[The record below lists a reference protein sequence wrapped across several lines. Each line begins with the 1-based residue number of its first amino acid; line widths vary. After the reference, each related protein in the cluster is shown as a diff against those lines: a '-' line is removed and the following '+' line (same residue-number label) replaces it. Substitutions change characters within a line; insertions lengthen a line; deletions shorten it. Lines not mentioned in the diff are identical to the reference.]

1 VKRQY
6 LVAGQRFSRHRHPY
20 AYAAVVLEG
29 AYCEAGSGGRFRVK
43 SGEVVFHDAFEAHLN
58 CVEREGAVILNIPMQ
73 PQDAEHAHFAVADVD
88 AIAAAAE
95 RDPFAAAR
103 MLLESLDELPAQ
115 HNDWPDLLAFD
126 LRRNAVPSLA
136 DWSRSYG
143 LTPHSLSRGFRAAFG
158 VSPKRFGLE
167 SKVAAAWRRIS
178 ASCESLSAIAAD
190 SGFSDQAHM
199 TRAISEI
206 TGNSPSRWRVGADSC
221 IPSFPDA
228 HV

>member
-1 VKRQY
+1 VRRQH
-6 LVAGQRFSRHRHPY
+6 LASGQRFLRHRHPH

-29 AYCEAGSGGRFRVK
+29 AYGEAGSGGRFRVK

-58 CVEREGAVILNIPMQ
+58 CVERAGAVILNIPMR

-88 AIAAAAE
+88 AVAAMAE
-95 RDPFAAAR
+95 RDPIAAVL
-103 MLLESLDELPAQ
+103 MLLESLKKLPAQ
-115 HNDWPDLLAFD
+115 HYDWPDLLAFD

-136 DWSRSYG
+136 DWSRLHD

-167 SKVAAAWRRIS
+167 SKTHAAWRRIS
-178 ASCESLSAIAAD
+178 ASCESLSAIATD

-206 TGNSPSRWRVGADSC
+206 TGNPPSRWRLCAASPTD
-221 IPSFPDA
+221 DA
-228 HV
+228 S